1 MKIVNLLSRLSQ
13 DKKGTSTVEL
23 ALICAMIILAMMTG
37 LRAFSDQ
44 SVGLWTSIK
53 IKSDTA
59 IHGSPS

>member
-13 DKKGTSTVEL
+13 DKKGTSTVE
-23 ALICAMIILAMMTG
+23 LAMMTG